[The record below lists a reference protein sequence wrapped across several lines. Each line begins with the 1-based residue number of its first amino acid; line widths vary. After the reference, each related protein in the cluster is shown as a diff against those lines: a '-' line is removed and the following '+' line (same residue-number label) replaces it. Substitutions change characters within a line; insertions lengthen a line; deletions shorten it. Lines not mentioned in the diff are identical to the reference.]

1 MIKQPTHTT
10 HIRPDQGTR
19 SFSIVG
25 YVIMT
30 IVTIACLIPFWL
42 LVVGSFS
49 DEHTIL
55 TEGYKLWPSTF
66 SLDAYRSIFQGW
78 SGILSAYKV
87 TITVTVIGTTS
98 ALLITSMTGYVLM
111 RQDFLA
117 RNKVSFFIYFTTLFS
132 GGVIPTYI
140 LFVKYLGLKNS
151 IWALILPCLLS
162 PWNIFLMRNFMKSIP
177 YTIIEAAKIDGASDW
192 QIYWRIVLPLCK
204 AGLATVGLFIALTYW
219 NDWYHASLYI
229 TEEAKY
235 PLQYLLYRML
245 SNAEYM
251 KQAASAGI
259 FLEAATLPS
268 ETLKM
273 ATAIVV
279 TGPILLLYPFIQRY
293 FVKGI
298 MIGGVKG

>member
-1 MIKQPTHTT
+1 MLRKSNRIQP
-10 HIRPDQGTR
+10 DKGSR
-19 SFSIVG
+19 SFSILG
-25 YVIMT
+25 YCVMT
-30 IVTIACLIPFWL
+30 LITIACLIPFWL
-42 LVVGSFS
+42 LIIGSFS

-55 TEGYKLWPSTF
+55 TEGYKLWPTKF
-66 SLDAYRSIFQGW
+66 TLDAYRSIFQGW
-78 SGILSAYKV
+78 NKIASAYGV
-87 TITVTVIGTTS
+87 TVTVTVVGTATS
-98 ALLITSMTGYVLM
+98 LFITSLTGYVLM
-111 RQDFLA
+111 RQDFQA

-132 GGVIPTYI
+132 GGVIPSYI
-140 LFVKYLGLKNS
+140 LFVKYLGLKNN
-151 IWALILPCLLS
+151 ILALILPCLLS

-177 YTIIEAAKIDGASDW
+177 YTIVEAAKIDGAGDW